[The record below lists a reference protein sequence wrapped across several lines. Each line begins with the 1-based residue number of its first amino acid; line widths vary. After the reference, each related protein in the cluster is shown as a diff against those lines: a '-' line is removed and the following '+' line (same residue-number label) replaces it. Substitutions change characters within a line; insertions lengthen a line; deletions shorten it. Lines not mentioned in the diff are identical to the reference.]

1 MDSKRNDGVIAVG
14 LLCVEAGLFGFGH
27 AMSVSPEVSSGNG
40 NPAILL
46 AMLLIFLFV
55 TSVRSV
61 IRFLH
66 RLQVRPP
73 GLTILLLLS
82 GSSVLFGSIYQIHHY
97 RTYRADLID
106 HLMHREGATRD
117 LEYIRSITSVFD
129 IHMNDQTFNSTTFFI
144 FTCAILLV
152 SSSFLLLHHW
162 WLNVPR

>member
-1 MDSKRNDGVIAVG
+1 MDSKRNDGLIAVG
-14 LLCVEAGLFGFGH
+14 LLFVEAGLFGFGH

-40 NPAILL
+40 NPAILFAL
-46 AMLLIFLFV
+46 LLIFLFV

-106 HLMHREGATRD
+106 HLMHREGMTHD

-129 IHMNDQTFNSTTFFI
+129 IHMNDQIFNGATFFI
-144 FTCAILLV
+144 FTYAILLV

>member
-1 MDSKRNDGVIAVG
+1 MDSKRNDGLIAVG

-82 GSSVLFGSIYQIHHY
+82 GSSALFGSIYQIHHY

-106 HLMHREGATRD
+106 HLMHREGTTRD

-129 IHMNDQTFNSTTFFI
+129 IHMNDQIFNGTTFFI
-144 FTCAILLV
+144 FTCAIFLV
-152 SSSFLLLHHW
+152 SSLLLLLHHW

>member
-1 MDSKRNDGVIAVG
+1 MDSKRNDGLIAVG
-14 LLCVEAGLFGFGH
+14 LLFVEAGLFGFGH

-46 AMLLIFLFV
+46 IFVLIPLFV
-55 TSVRSV
+55 IHVRAV

-73 GLTILLLLS
+73 GLAILLLLS
-82 GSSVLFGSIYQIHHY
+82 GSSVLTGSIYQVHRY

-106 HLMHREGATRD
+106 HLIHQEGMTHD
-117 LEYIRSITSVFD
+117 LEYIRSITSAFD
-129 IHMNDQTFNSTTFFI
+129 IHMNDQTFNSMTFFI

-152 SSSFLLLHHW
+152 SSSFLLLHYW